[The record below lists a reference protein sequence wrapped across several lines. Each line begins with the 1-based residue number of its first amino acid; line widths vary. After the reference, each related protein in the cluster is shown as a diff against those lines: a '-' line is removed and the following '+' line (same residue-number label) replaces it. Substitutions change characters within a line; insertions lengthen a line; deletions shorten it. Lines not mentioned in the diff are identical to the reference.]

1 MVEAVVEAA
10 AVAAAVAGP
19 AQSVLCYSVL
29 SPVSVS
35 LCLALPASPVR
46 RLLSLLPCARPT
58 ASLYH
63 RTLILLSLFL
73 PSRSSNVLL
82 RFFLFLSLP
91 RTVHSHLRSLSLSLC
106 CLLFCHDRFISLSHS
121 VPWLLVSLFVHH
133 PQPTSHTHCPPLS
146 PSFSPSF
153 FFFLPAS
160 LILLIPF
167 SSFFFLRLSSYR
179 SRPRIADEPLDRV
192 NRSSAIDGKS
202 WHAPRRSIEID
213 RS

>member
-1 MVEAVVEAA
+1 MVEAVVEA

-19 AQSVLCYSVL
+19 AQSVLCCSVL

-73 PSRSSNVLL
+73 PSRSSNSASP
-82 RFFLFLSLP
+82 FLPLPLSP
-91 RTVHSHLRSLSLSLC
+91 THRAFARSLSLFVARLLSFSATIVSSL
-106 CLLFCHDRFISLSHS
+106 SLSHS
-121 VPWLLVSLFVHH
+121 VPWLLVSLFVRH

-167 SSFFFLRLSSYR
+167 SSFFFYGC
-179 SRPRIADEPLDRV
+179 PRTAR
-192 NRSSAIDGKS
+192 GQG
-202 WHAPRRSIEID
+202 
-213 RS
+213 